1 MTPHILFQ
9 RFQYPTLQNR
19 LYKTAAEAREC
30 PTGDIT
36 LVQDPAWGIVHNAS
50 FQPAKAVYDSLYN
63 NEQSASLVFQEH
75 MRKVQS
81 IVEKTM
87 GTKDLVEIGC
97 GKGTFL
103 EQLQAAG
110 FDITGYDPA
119 YEGSNPRVERRF
131 FTPAKGTSASGLI
144 LRHVLEHIQSPV
156 AFLNEIAKSNGHQG
170 LIYIEV
176 PCFDW
181 ILRNNAWWD
190 IFYEHAN
197 YFRAEDFRRVFSSI
211 LDIGHIFGGQYIYVV
226 ADLASIQSTTD
237 APSPEPLIPDALT
250 TRMQL
255 DNKYAAHVIWGAG
268 SKGCIFAIAAERGG
282 HYITAAVD
290 IHPAKHN
297 LHLPLTGIRVMSPHE
312 AIECLPAD
320 TCIHVMNPNYLDEV
334 ISLVNNRHHIV
345 ALGDCGK

>member
-9 RFQYPTLQNR
+9 RFQYPALQNR
-19 LYKTAAEAREC
+19 LYRTAAEAREC

-75 MRKVQS
+75 MRTVQS
-81 IVEKTM
+81 IVEKTI
-87 GTKDLVEIGC
+87 GRKNLVEIGC

-103 EQLQAAG
+103 EQLYTNG

-119 YEGSNPRVERRF
+119 YEGSSPRVERRF
-131 FTPAKGTSASGLI
+131 FTPAKGTSANGLI

-156 AFLNEIAKSNGHQG
+156 AFLHEIAKSNGHQG

-197 YFRAEDFRRVFSSI
+197 YFRAKDFRQLFSRI
-211 LDIGHIFGGQYIYVV
+211 LEIGHIFGGQYIYVV

-237 APSPEPLIPDALT
+237 APSPEPFIPDSLT
-250 TRMQL
+250 PRVEL
-255 DNKYAAHVIWGAG
+255 ADKYPAHAIWGAG
-268 SKGCIFAIAAERGG
+268 SKGCTFAIAAERGG
-282 HYITAAVD
+282 QRIDAAVD

-297 LHLPLTGIRVMSPHE
+297 LHLPMTGIRVMSPHE
-312 AIECLPAD
+312 AIERPPANS
-320 TCIHVMNPNYLDEV
+320 CIHVMNPNYIDEV
-334 ISLVNNRHHIV
+334 KGIVGDRHDIT
-345 ALGDCGK
+345 ALGDCS

>member
-19 LYKTAAEAREC
+19 LYRTAAEAREC
-30 PTGDIT
+30 PTDDIT

-50 FQPAKAVYDSLYN
+50 FDPSKAVYDLLYN
-63 NEQSASLVFQEH
+63 NEQSASLVFQDH

-87 GTKDLVEIGC
+87 GRTALVEIGC

-103 EQLQAAG
+103 EQLQEAE
-110 FDITGYDPA
+110 FDIAGYDPT
-119 YEGSNPRVERRF
+119 YEGSNPRIERRIF
-131 FTPAKGTSASGLI
+131 SPAKGSSARGII
-144 LRHVLEHIQSPV
+144 LRHVLEHIQSPF
-156 AFLNEIAKSNGHQG
+156 AFLTEVAKSNGYHG
-170 LIYIEV
+170 LVYIEV

-190 IFYEHAN
+190 IFYEHVN
-197 YFRAEDFRRVFSSI
+197 YFRADDFRHLFGNI

-226 ADLASIQSTTD
+226 ADLASIQSATD

-250 TRMQL
+250 PRMQL
-255 DNKYAAHVIWGAG
+255 DKKYSSHVIWGAG

-282 HYITAAVD
+282 QRIAAAVD

-297 LHLPLTGIRVMSPHE
+297 LHLPVTGIRVMSPQE
-312 AIECLPAD
+312 AIERLPVD
-320 TCIHVMNPNYLDEV
+320 SCIHVMNPNYIDEV
-334 ISLVNNRHHIV
+334 KGIV
-345 ALGDCGK
+345 SDRYDIIALSNCG